1 MTRVLRKMQIEVPLR
16 DSLSGLL
23 SRYSLLPQ
31 GLLCFFFF
39 VVVFNIYLFSW
50 SGS

>member
-1 MTRVLRKMQIEVPLR
+1 MTKVLRKMQIEVPLR

-31 GLLCFFFF
+31 GLQWVFFCF
-39 VVVFNIYLFSW
+39 
-50 SGS
+50 

>member
-1 MTRVLRKMQIEVPLR
+1 MTRVLKKMQIEVPLR

-31 GLLCFFFF
+31 GLLCFF
-39 VVVFNIYLFSW
+39 VFNIYLFSH